1 MLAIRSAVS
10 GVLQETSPSLAS
22 LLSEAW
28 RLEPF
33 VPPFKFSAFFSP
45 EDTLLCVCAAESAR
59 QALHASS
66 DGEPGIR
73 IAELTSGSGLVGMR
87 LLLGEAGSG
96 TREARGESRQ
106 AGGERRQAG
115 GGSREAGDGST
126 LLGLDVDPEARV
138 IAAENARVLG
148 VDGRA
153 RFVVADLWS
162 PSTLELLRAERP
174 QLLVCNPPYVPEP
187 PGRSM
192 ELEAG
197 AGPHGTA
204 HLLRTLDLARELQ
217 PDAMALSWC
226 SLSDP
231 VGIVTASQ
239 DAGYDVID
247 LYVTAIADGEYS
259 GSVHDYLRSLSDCYI
274 NDRPDTLRVIASDGA
289 ARFVYLLFSASFAR
303 RDARHGAWA
312 GKPATSSPASR
323 FPLPAPPFPLSASLL
338 TRLCDHFAD
347 LGIPALASELD
358 APWLHR
364 YVLNRWDELQLRVML
379 HGIPARAT
387 MSAP

>member
-1 MLAIRSAVS
+1 
-10 GVLQETSPSLAS
+10 
-22 LLSEAW
+22 
-28 RLEPF
+28 
-33 VPPFKFSAFFSP
+33 
-45 EDTLLCVCAAESAR
+45 
-59 QALHASS
+59 
-66 DGEPGIR
+66 
-73 IAELTSGSGLVGMR
+73 
-87 LLLGEAGSG
+87 
-96 TREARGESRQ
+96 
-106 AGGERRQAG
+106 
-115 GGSREAGDGST
+115 
-126 LLGLDVDPEARV
+126 
-138 IAAENARVLG
+138 
-148 VDGRA
+148 
-153 RFVVADLWS
+153 
-162 PSTLELLRAERP
+162 
-174 QLLVCNPPYVPEP
+174 
-187 PGRSM
+187 
-192 ELEAG
+192 
-197 AGPHGTA
+197 
-204 HLLRTLDLARELQ
+204 
-217 PDAMALSWC
+217 LSWC

-231 VGIVTASQ
+231 VGIVTAAH

>member
-1 MLAIRSAVS
+1 VLAIRSAVS
-10 GVLQETSPSLAS
+10 GVLQETSPSLDS

-45 EDTLLCVCAAESAR
+45 EDTLLCVCAAESAC
-59 QALHASS
+59 QALRASS
-66 DGEPGIR
+66 DGGSDIR
-73 IAELTSGSGLVGMR
+73 IAELTSGSGLVG
-87 LLLGEAGSG
+87 LYLLGEGG
-96 TREARGESRQ
+96 RGKREEGGERGNGGGHKREERGHRREARG
-106 AGGERRQAG
+106 
-115 GGSREAGDGST
+115 GST
-126 LLGLDVDPEARV
+126 LLGLDVDLDAGL

-148 VDGRA
+148 VDQRA
-153 RFVVADLWS
+153 RFVTADLWS
-162 PSTLELLRAERP
+162 PATLELLRADRP

-231 VGIVTASQ
+231 VSIVSAAH

-259 GSVHDYLRSLSDCYI
+259 GSVHDYLRTLSDCYI
-274 NDRPDTLRVIASDGA
+274 NERPETLGVIASDGA
-289 ARFVYLLFSASFAR
+289 ARFVYLLFSASFAKR
-303 RDARHGAWA
+303 SARHGTWV
-312 GKPATSSPASR
+312 GNPATGPASR
-323 FPLPAPPFPLSASLL
+323 FPLPASPFPLPVSLV
-338 TRLCDHFAD
+338 TRLCDRFAD
-347 LGIPALASELD
+347 LGIRALASERD

-364 YVLNRWDELQLRVML
+364 YVLDRWDELQLRVML
-379 HGIPARAT
+379 HGSPARAT